1 MGTDQ
6 AKRRVSFTLSFRS
19 HARLISPRFRCRL
32 RSYRLCDE
40 SAADE
45 YYSQNPIPS
54 IAYTLCMTPATASSA
69 AATATA
75 GGNHYYANISQ
86 QHDQCKKNTCSNMAT
101 DATQVTLLIDYNF
114 ARKLD
119 YRWWRRR
126 RWSCGPCSTAKPAPP
141 PSRHATACVPSSHST
156 EIYVFSKAK
165 ETDFCLAALL
175 VATARHYNSILSCYL
190 VIRVGE

>member
-54 IAYTLCMTPATASSA
+54 IAYSVYDAGHKPLVQPPPPPAGTTTMLTLASNMISA
-69 AATATA
+69 
-75 GGNHYYANISQ
+75 
-86 QHDQCKKNTCSNMAT
+86 KKNTCSNMAT

-119 YRWWRRR
+119 YRRWLR
-126 RWSCGPCSTAKPAPP
+126 RWSCV
-141 PSRHATACVPSSHST
+141 R
-156 EIYVFSKAK
+156 
-165 ETDFCLAALL
+165 AALQSQRRRRRGTPQP
-175 VATARHYNSILSCYL
+175 VCRRPIARKSTFFPKPKRQIFVWRLCWLLLLGITIQFSHAIW
-190 VIRVGE
+190 

>member
-40 SAADE
+40 SAADV

-54 IAYTLCMTPATASSA
+54 IAYSVYDAGHKPLVQPPPPPAGTTTMLTLASNMISA
-69 AATATA
+69 
-75 GGNHYYANISQ
+75 
-86 QHDQCKKNTCSNMAT
+86 KKNTCSNMAT

-119 YRWWRRR
+119 YRRWRRWWR
-126 RWSCGPCSTAKPAPP
+126 CGPCSTAKPALAPP
-141 PSRHATACVPSSHST
+141 RHATAYVPSSHST

>member
-1 MGTDQ
+1 
-6 AKRRVSFTLSFRS
+6 
-19 HARLISPRFRCRL
+19 
-32 RSYRLCDE
+32 
-40 SAADE
+40 
-45 YYSQNPIPS
+45 
-54 IAYTLCMTPATASSA
+54 MTPGTVSSA
-69 AATATA
+69 AAAA

-86 QHDQCKKNTCSNMAT
+86 QHDQCKKKNTCSNMAT

-119 YRWWRRR
+119 YRRWRRR
-126 RWSCGPCSTAKPAPP
+126 WRCGPCSTAKPAPAP
-141 PSRHATACVPSSHST
+141 RHATACARSSHST

-190 VIRVGE
+190 VIRVGK